1 MCIVLLVSGKCFQSA
16 NLHKKCYLK
25 QKAKGKS
32 VLLSMPIVAFDFAA
46 CRKQQNA
53 GQCSAGNWCTQ
64 KKCLSLQKNRHIMKS
79 HILTKFLSCAAIVAA
94 GFLFTQYASA
104 QEAKERGLQSI
115 TQAQA
120 ENYVGFL
127 ADDLLE
133 GRDAGMRGGK
143 IAARYIV
150 SLLREWG
157 IASFYAGG
165 YYQPFDAAMVTKP
178 DRGAWEVHPDSI
190 RKIKARGAH
199 RLRHMNN
206 ILATIPGKR
215 ANEYVIIGAHYD
227 HEGILEDVADDNLY
241 NGADDN
247 ASGVSAVLQIAKA
260 FKVAGVQPE
269 RTVIFAFWDGEEK
282 GLLGSQHFVLN
293 WKDHSQIKS
302 YLNFDMVGRGPL
314 DAPRLVRYFYTASHP
329 AIGKWLEDDMK
340 TYRFDFDPSYRPW
353 DNPVGGSDNG
363 TFARVGVPIIWYH
376 TEGHP
381 DYTRPSDTADKI
393 DFPKLTDITRAAFL
407 TGWHMAN
414 EKTY

>member
-1 MCIVLLVSGKCFQSA
+1 MQLRSLLKTT
-16 NLHKKCYLK
+16 
-25 QKAKGKS
+25 
-32 VLLSMPIVAFDFAA
+32 I
-46 CRKQQNA
+46 
-53 GQCSAGNWCTQ
+53 
-64 KKCLSLQKNRHIMKS
+64 
-79 HILTKFLSCAAIVAA
+79 AA
-94 GFLFTQYASA
+94 GSIAIGLACPTLAKA
-104 QEAKERGLQSI
+104 QDAKALGLQTI

-133 GRDAGMRGGK
+133 GRDAGMRGGQ

-157 IASFYAGG
+157 IASYYAGG

-178 DRGAWEVHPDSI
+178 DRGGWEVHPDSI

-206 ILATIPGKR
+206 ILAVVPGKR
-215 ANEYVIIGAHYD
+215 TDEFVVIGAHYD
-227 HEGILEDVADDNLY
+227 HEGVLEDVAGDPIY

-260 FKVAGVQPE
+260 FKASGAQPE

-282 GLLGSQHFVLN
+282 GLLGSKHFVLN
-293 WKDHSQIKS
+293 WANHSQIKS
-302 YLNFDMVGRGPL
+302 YLNFDMVGRGPV

-329 AIGKWLEDDMK
+329 AIGRWLEEDMK
-340 TYRFDFDPSYRPW
+340 TYQFDFEPSYRAW

-363 TFARVGVPIIWYH
+363 SFARVGIPIIWYH

-414 EKTY
+414 EKNY